1 MSFPGRGGTWAI
13 LVSYHGSQNRT
24 LWEGMSPFSK
34 LVSESG
40 GNVQI
45 GSLPNMERFH
55 LGTVGSSTAGSL
67 EAQLRA
73 GKSTCTGMPLS
84 DHLTE
89 NEMTQRVNRVQRV
102 QLNLCWTLLNLCWTC
117 AEPKLNPSWTQA
129 EPNLKKDWKQ
139 KNVPKIIW
147 NLKLK
152 SVRKKNQK
160 QNKQKRI
167 IILKRSQ
174 KVKK

>member
-1 MSFPGRGGTWAI
+1 MFT
-13 LVSYHGSQNRT
+13 
-24 LWEGMSPFSK
+24 FSK

-45 GSLPNMERFH
+45 GSLPNMERFHHGFH

-89 NEMTQRVNRVQRV
+89 NEMTQ
-102 QLNLCWTLLNLCWTC
+102 L
-117 AEPKLNPSWTQA
+117 
-129 EPNLKKDWKQ
+129 Q
-139 KNVPKIIW
+139 K
-147 NLKLK
+147 
-152 SVRKKNQK
+152 SG
-160 QNKQKRI
+160 
-167 IILKRSQ
+167 
-174 KVKK
+174 

>member
-1 MSFPGRGGTWAI
+1 MSYISFLSWVPKQDSLRGN
-13 LVSYHGSQNRT
+13 V
-24 LWEGMSPFSK
+24 SK

-89 NEMTQRVNRVQRV
+89 NEMTQLQKSGC
-102 QLNLCWTLLNLCWTC
+102 QLHFGSPGQPVAMIQFADSPAVAGLEGDMSDDTVVDSEVCDL
-117 AEPKLNPSWTQA
+117 
-129 EPNLKKDWKQ
+129 
-139 KNVPKIIW
+139 
-147 NLKLK
+147 
-152 SVRKKNQK
+152 
-160 QNKQKRI
+160 
-167 IILKRSQ
+167 
-174 KVKK
+174 

>member
-1 MSFPGRGGTWAI
+1 
-13 LVSYHGSQNRT
+13 
-24 LWEGMSPFSK
+24 MSPFSK

-89 NEMTQRVNRVQRV
+89 NEMTQLQKSGC
-102 QLNLCWTLLNLCWTC
+102 QLHFGSSGQPVAMRTC
-117 AEPKLNPSWTQA
+117 MIQFVDSPAMAGLEGDMSDDTVVDSDMPVFVISDSDSD
-129 EPNLKKDWKQ
+129 E
-139 KNVPKIIW
+139 
-147 NLKLK
+147 
-152 SVRKKNQK
+152 
-160 QNKQKRI
+160 
-167 IILKRSQ
+167 
-174 KVKK
+174 

>member
-1 MSFPGRGGTWAI
+1 
-13 LVSYHGSQNRT
+13 
-24 LWEGMSPFSK
+24 MSPFSK

-89 NEMTQRVNRVQRV
+89 NEMTQLQKSGC
-102 QLNLCWTLLNLCWTC
+102 QLHFGSPGQPVAMIQFADSPAVAGLEGDMSDDTVVDSDMPVFVISDSIQSLTSNSQLF
-117 AEPKLNPSWTQA
+117 TQA
-129 EPNLKKDWKQ
+129 LCCDSSSNGV
-139 KNVPKIIW
+139 NVMWWHNHMKHCF
-147 NLKLK
+147 
-152 SVRKKNQK
+152 
-160 QNKQKRI
+160 
-167 IILKRSQ
+167 
-174 KVKK
+174 